1 MRVLLFLF
9 LFALSTFAQVQA
21 KEPTIVDLAPNLQRG
36 GYVLFMRH
44 PQTNP
49 DQADVDPL
57 HLENVAAQRQLTD
70 EGRRTARQIGEAL
83 RRLEIPVA
91 QVISSK
97 FFRAQ
102 EAAKLLGMGEVTPEL
117 DVSEG
122 GLVVSPNEN
131 KRRADALK
139 KLLSTPPKA
148 GGNLLIVSHKPNLQ
162 DAAGK
167 EFGDLGEGEIVI
179 FQPADDAE
187 LHLIAR
193 VPASDWPTAAE

>member
-1 MRVLLFLF
+1 MRVLLF
-9 LFALSTFAQVQA
+9 LFALSTFAEVQA
-21 KEPTIVDLAPNLQRG
+21 KEPPIVELAPHLQGG

-70 EGRRTARQIGEAL
+70 KGRRTARQIGEAL
-83 RRLEIPVA
+83 RRLEVPVT

-102 EAAKLLGMGEVTPEL
+102 EAAKLLGMGEVTPDL
-117 DVSEG
+117 GVSEG

-131 KRRADALK
+131 KRRAAALK
-139 KLLSTPPKA
+139 KLLSTPPKG
-148 GGNLLIVSHKPNLQ
+148 GGNLIIVSHKPNLQ

-167 EFGDLGEGEIVI
+167 EFGDLDEGEIVI
-179 FQPADDAE
+179 FQPAEDAE

-193 VPASDWPTAAE
+193 VPASDWPTAVE